1 MNNTVRIIINIVI
14 GLIILA
20 LAAFVAMKL
29 VGNKKGVKPQAEK
42 MVASVYVKEVK
53 NTRVPIIIPAHGNLT
68 AVNKVEL
75 YAEVQG
81 VFLNSSKTFKTGQV
95 YRKGDLLLGI
105 DAGEYKATLVAQK
118 SALQALITSSISDLK
133 FDYPEAYPNWLAYLQ
148 SFDLKK
154 PLAPLPEPLSKQ
166 ENFYI
171 AGKNIITSYYNIK
184 NMEERLQKYSIRA
197 GFDGVLTEA
206 LVNPGTLVRTGQKLG
221 EFIDPSVYEL
231 EVLLGK
237 AYADLLE
244 VGKVVK
250 LHNPEQTN
258 TWKGKVARINSKV
271 DPTTQSVQVFIR
283 VSGDTLKEGMYL
295 EASVEAREE
304 PSAIELSRSL
314 ISDTHEVMVV
324 ENDQLKMKKVTP
336 VYFGDKTVVIKGLPD
351 GTILLSKP
359 VMGAYEGMAVK
370 IITD

>member
-1 MNNTVRIIINIVI
+1 MKDSARIIINIAI
-14 GLIILA
+14 GLIVLA
-20 LAAFVAMKL
+20 LAIFIAVRL
-29 VGNKKGVKPQAEK
+29 TSSKKGVKPIAEK
-42 MVASVYVKEVK
+42 AVASVYVEKAEK
-53 NTRVPIIIPAHGNLT
+53 TRVPIIVPAHGNLT

-81 VFLNSSKTFKTGQV
+81 VFLNNSKTFKSGQA

-105 DAGEYKATLVAQK
+105 DAGEYRASLVAQK

-133 FDYPEAYPNWLAYLQ
+133 FDYPEAYPNWLAYLE
-148 SFDLKK
+148 SFDLNKT
-154 PLAPLPEPLSKQ
+154 LAPLPEALSKQ
-166 ENFYI
+166 ESFYI
-171 AGKNIITSYYNIK
+171 AGKNIVTTYYNIK

-221 EFIDPSVYEL
+221 EYIDPSVYEL

-237 AYADLLE
+237 TFADLLE
-244 VGKVVK
+244 VGKEVN
-250 LHNPEQTN
+250 LHNAEQTN
-258 TWKGKVARINSKV
+258 RWVGKVARINSKV

-283 VSGDTLKEGMYL
+283 VSDNTLKEGMYL
-295 EASVEAREE
+295 EASIEAREE
-304 PSAIELSRSL
+304 PSAIEISRSL
-314 ISDTHEVMVV
+314 ISDKNEIMVV
-324 ENDQLKMKKVTP
+324 EDDQLKVKEVIP

-351 GTILLSKP
+351 GTIMLSKP

-370 IITD
+370 IIKD

>member
-1 MNNTVRIIINIVI
+1 MKESTRIIINIAI
-14 GLIILA
+14 GLVVLA
-20 LAAFVAMKL
+20 LAIFVAIRLINSKES
-29 VGNKKGVKPQAEK
+29 VKSVAEK
-42 MVASVYVKEVK
+42 AVASVYVDKVE
-53 NTRVPIIIPAHGNLT
+53 NTRIPITVPAHGNLT

-81 VFLNSSKTFKTGQV
+81 VFQKSSKTFKAGQA

-105 DAGEYKATLVAQK
+105 DAGEYQASLVAQK
-118 SALQALITSSISDLK
+118 STLQALITSSIADLK
-133 FDYPEAYPNWLAYLQ
+133 FDYPEAYPNWLAYLE

-154 PLAPLPEPLSKQ
+154 PLAPLPESLSRQ
-166 ENFYI
+166 EGFYI
-171 AGKNIITSYYNIK
+171 AGKNIITTYYNIK

-221 EFIDPSVYEL
+221 EYIDPSVYEL
-231 EVLLGK
+231 EVSLSK

-244 VGKVVK
+244 VGKAVN
-250 LHNPEQTN
+250 LHIAEQTN
-258 TWKGKVARINSKV
+258 TWEGKVTRINSKV

-283 VSGDTLKEGMYL
+283 VSGNSLKEGMFL

-304 PSAIELSRSL
+304 PSAIEISRSL
-314 ISDTHEVMVV
+314 ISDKNEIMVV
-324 ENDQLKMKKVTP
+324 EDDQLKVKKVTP

-351 GTILLSKP
+351 GTIMLSKP
-359 VMGAYEGMAVK
+359 VMGAHEGMAVK
-370 IITD
+370 IIKD